1 MRERFRESFLREREF
16 EREREKKR
24 ERASFAQQIRFS
36 CFPGGEREFCF
47 EGVERE
53 IVVCAADPFFGERE
67 RVLF

>member
-36 CFPGGEREFCF
+36 GREREFCF
-47 EGVERE
+47 EGVER
-53 IVVCAADPFFGERE
+53 DKRK
-67 RVLF
+67 R